1 MGTKITALDFFSMV
15 EMFNADR
22 VKLKMALL
30 TQKKIVG
37 LAMGDQNYADND
49 NPFPDMLSGVK
60 IIIDEAAPPDT
71 VFLIAN
77 YTPHSKEFI
86 QIEIV

>member
-15 EMFNADR
+15 EMLDGDR

-37 LAMGDQNYADND
+37 LAMGDQNYANNN
-49 NPFPDMLSGVK
+49 NPFPDKLSGVK
-60 IIIDEAAPPDT
+60 IIIDETTPPDT

-77 YTPHSKEFI
+77 YKPHTKEFI
-86 QIEIV
+86 KVQIV